1 MSCVPCAR
9 GRKGSPQ
16 SEKGQGRQFS
26 VTADFDGEKTS
37 LFKRVS
43 GGKSQNLGRAGGN
56 DPCSRQPTYARTEL
70 SAD

>member
-1 MSCVPCAR
+1 MSLVPGG
-9 GRKGSPQ
+9 GR
-16 SEKGQGRQFS
+16 EVLRVRRQGRQFS